1 MKFLTT
7 LICFFLTVAT
17 ISQPASAITAEKQK
31 DIQELFKAMGM
42 TSIVKDIA
50 DMSVSFVINQ
60 EKKSHPDMSKQLEQ
74 EISKA
79 VYDITMATSGDFE
92 NTAATVYDKYYT
104 QDEIKQLTIF
114 FSSPIGRKYSS
125 VLNPMMQDLGAAAEA
140 VSKKN
145 KTGAKQAKAVEEILE
160 KYGYK

>member
-1 MKFLTT
+1 MCVFLA
-7 LICFFLTVAT
+7 IAV
-17 ISQPASAITAEKQK
+17 SQPANAITAAKEK

-42 TSIVKDIA
+42 TSMVKEIA
-50 DMSVSFVINQ
+50 DMSVSFVINL

-104 QDEIKQLTIF
+104 QEEIKQLTVF
-114 FSSPIGRKYSS
+114 FSSPIGQKYSS
-125 VLNPMMQDLGAAAEA
+125 VLKPMMQDLGAAAET

-145 KTGAKQAKAVEEILE
+145 QTGVKQAKAVEEILK